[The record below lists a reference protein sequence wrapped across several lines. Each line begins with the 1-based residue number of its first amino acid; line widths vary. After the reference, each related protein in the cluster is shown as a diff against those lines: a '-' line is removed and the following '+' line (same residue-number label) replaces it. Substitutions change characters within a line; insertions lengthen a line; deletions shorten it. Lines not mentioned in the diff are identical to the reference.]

1 MRFYMAW
8 AENTKYLKI
17 LHDVWA
23 KNILLSFFYLR
34 WKKHEK
40 IVEILSYAR
49 SYAESIFLD
58 SWAHTLIV
66 AFWQDAKRWPFKNSY
81 WGKLDLQ
88 QYISDFFDFITKY
101 HQYFDAIAELDIW
114 IIPQIWYEKV
124 KEWREY
130 MKKLWLLNKMV
141 VVMHYNHFTTML
153 GGWKDEW
160 RNILREYP
168 KVALWDWP
176 EWYVLKEIFDI
187 RKEEWHNNKIHWF
200 AETKLSKVTRCPYY
214 SVDSTSRQQWL
225 RFNQYLIF
233 LNGKFRH
240 YSANDFRKK
249 YWIDLAKMPTE
260 KKIKMNF
267 KAYQDME
274 KRTTALQKAKWI
286 TRDD

>member
-1 MRFYMAW
+1 MRFYMAG

-81 WGKLDLQ
+81 GWKLDLQ

-114 IIPQIWYEKV
+114 IVPQIWYEKV

-141 VVMHYNHFTTML
+141 VVMHYNHFTQML
-153 GGWKDEW
+153 GWWKDEW
-160 RNILREYP
+160 RNMLREYP
-168 KVALWDWP
+168 KLALWDWP

-187 RKEEWHNNKIHWF
+187 WKEEWHNNKVHWF

-214 SVDSTSRQQWL
+214 SVDSTSWQQGL
-225 RFNQYLIF
+225 RYNQYLIF
-233 LNGKFRH
+233 LNWKFRH
-240 YSANDFRKK
+240 MSAGDFRKK
-249 YWIDLAKMPTE
+249 YGVDLAKMPTE

-267 KAYQDME
+267 KAYQDCE
-274 KRTTALQKAKWI
+274 RWATALQKAKWI
-286 TRDD
+286 VRDD